1 MRTNG
6 NRNNAHSPLAPASA
20 IFCFSSEP
28 IFEALFKT
36 LLLFSSNKQAHTY
49 THTQRQRERVCA
61 YVRNGLE

>member
-6 NRNNAHSPLAPASA
+6 NRNNAHAPLAPASA

-36 LLLFSSNKQAHTY
+36 LLLFSSNKH
-49 THTQRQRERVCA
+49 THTHTLRDRERERE
-61 YVRNGLE
+61 YVRMCVMV